1 MSQSKISAAAA
12 KELLVAGNRRFQR
25 RLAGLAP
32 GPLELPLYQR
42 PYAAV
47 LTCADARVAP
57 ETIFDEPLEKLFS
70 VRAAGHVL
78 DVAVLGSLEF
88 AAAVLRVPLILVMAH
103 SDCGAVGAAW
113 RGEKASDNLAALIE
127 AIRPATVG
135 APTPDVA
142 AERHAR
148 ATVEELRR
156 RSPSIAGLEAA
167 GSLELAAGFYDVSSG
182 AFDFI

>member
-1 MSQSKISAAAA
+1 M
-12 KELLVAGNRRFQR
+12 AGNRRFR
-25 RLAGLAP
+25 ERLAFAAP
-32 GPLELPLYQR
+32 QLLTLPAYQH
-42 PYAAV
+42 PYAAI
-47 LTCADARVAP
+47 LTCADARVTP

-70 VRAAGHVL
+70 VRTAGHVL
-78 DVAVLGSLEF
+78 DGAVLGSLEF
-88 AAAVLRVPLILVMAH
+88 AVAVLRVPLILVMAH

-135 APTPDVA
+135 APTPDAA
-142 AERHAR
+142 AERHAS

-156 RSPSIAGLEAA
+156 RSSLIANLEAA